1 MFLLAYGSFWCNM
14 VHMKAI
20 TLRLTEEEKNK
31 LNRIKDQGFSSLNE
45 VIKCATLSFLSS
57 KPRKNRRK
65 QQTA

>member
-1 MFLLAYGSFWCNM
+1 M

-31 LNRIKDQGFSSLNE
+31 LNRIKNQGFSSLNE

>member
-1 MFLLAYGSFWCNM
+1 M

-31 LNRIKDQGFSSLNE
+31 LNRIKDLGFSSLNE
-45 VIKCATLSFLSS
+45 VIKSATLSFVSS
-57 KPRKNRRK
+57 EPRKNRRK